1 MPTPVIVNL
10 NVLVNADSE
19 LIIFTEP
26 PAGGD
31 NVIKSSFNVPSI
43 AFNGLIEFWEANG
56 GDINSHLDLTVVNG
70 NVAYKTTSVSLYNNI
85 KNVLN
90 NSFDCKEAEP
100 FTTAMNDVGDDLT
113 YRYQDNFGKVALGQV
128 TNEVFGHVA
137 ATAAIINDE
146 AYVTSMLSETLPA
159 STTWDN
165 IYTYGSQ
172 QSISKPNLANAL
184 VRTLMMKGYKKDA
197 FNNDV
202 EIKDDVDAPLLTL
215 ITKQVI
221 GQDPSRARGSGHIKL
236 SFYGGDVVFMTVNI
250 LPVTLSLSNA
260 GLNDTDAQKAA
271 ALAATTLTSGSA
283 RSFDLKITIS

>member
-1 MPTPVIVNL
+1 MSRPVTVNL
-10 NVLVNADSE
+10 NVSVNADSE

-26 PAGGD
+26 PAGGE
-31 NVIKSSFNVPSI
+31 NVIKAAFNIPSI
-43 AFNGLIEFWEANG
+43 SFNGLIEFWEANG
-56 GDINSHLDLTVVNG
+56 GDINSHLDLTVVDG
-70 NVAYKTTSVSLYNNI
+70 KVAYKTTAVSLYNNI
-85 KNVLN
+85 KSVLN

-100 FTTAMNDVGDDLT
+100 FTTAMNAVGDDST
-113 YRYQDNFGKVALGQV
+113 YRYQANFGKVALGQV

-137 ATAAIINDE
+137 ATAAITNDE
-146 AYVTSMLSETLPA
+146 EYVTYMLNGDL

-165 IYTYGSQ
+165 IYAYGSQ

-197 FNNDV
+197 SNADI
-202 EIKDDVDAPLLTL
+202 EIKDEEDAPLLTL

-221 GQDPSRARGSGHIKL
+221 GQDPSRAKVSTSGHIKL
-236 SFYGGDVVFMTVNI
+236 SFSPGDIVFMTVNV
-250 LPVTLSLSNA
+250 LAATLSLSNT
-260 GLNDTDAQKAA
+260 GLNDTAAQKAA